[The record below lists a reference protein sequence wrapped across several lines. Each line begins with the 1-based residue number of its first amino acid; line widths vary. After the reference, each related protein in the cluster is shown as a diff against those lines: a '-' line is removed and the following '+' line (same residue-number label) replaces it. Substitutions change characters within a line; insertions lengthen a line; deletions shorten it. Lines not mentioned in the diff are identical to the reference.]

1 VALHTGLR
9 GEADLAIADADTALA
24 MGSGDVPVL
33 ATPRLV
39 ALIEA
44 AAVSAV
50 ASSLDP
56 GQTTVGI
63 AVEIDHLR
71 ASAVGARVH
80 AEAVLVG
87 VEGRI
92 LEFEVSA
99 RDERTQVARGRH
111 RRAVVDRE
119 RFLQRASGR

>member
-1 VALHTGLR
+1 VPLHTGLR
-9 GEADLAIADADTALA
+9 GEAHRTITEADTALA

-50 ASSLDP
+50 AQSLEP
-56 GQTTVGI
+56 GQTSVGI
-63 AVEIDHLR
+63 AVEVDHLR
-71 ASAVGARVH
+71 ASPVNATVH

-99 RDERTQVARGRH
+99 RDDRTQVARGRH
-111 RRAVVDRE
+111 RRAVVDRD